1 MKKMTQKRCEDS
13 GDVYLV
19 MRRLLTSK
27 AVLSILVMG
36 TLITAFV
43 GGVALR
49 NASTTHAAAPKTS
62 STRNAFCSRLGKS
75 TGASSGALTYCFGP
89 QGGSSSRAKTSSSTF
104 GPNVDAANP
113 NEDITPNGTRAY
125 GQSETS
131 IAGNATYAVEAWNDA
146 TGFFAPCPSPMFK
159 EELTGLGFSNNGGQS
174 FKDLGGLPNDCTTGF
189 FYFGDPTVETWTSGG
204 TTYFYIGSLYINLIT
219 GQSDLA
225 MDACKVS
232 GTGSSATL
240 KCNLPTIVAA
250 GVVPTSTKGDFLDK
264 DFFSIDPQRG
274 RLYMSYTRFGLFPT
288 QPTFQGQIELAVCD
302 IGTPSGGTGSAGGTA
317 GMPVCFPGT
326 STAPYFV
333 VHPGEACE
341 NEGAYPAV
349 DIHSGAVYVAWEY
362 NWATNFLGP
371 APCNTTAH
379 VQNRVAFVP
388 FSCLTLTPTSP
399 CKTTPLTVSVNIV
412 SIDLAFIPG
421 YNRVPFQAGNAPP
434 ADFPRIA
441 VSDPN
446 GTVTIVWNDTR
457 FHPLGDILL
466 QSYNLVSLSKL
477 QSKPVVINPDTGG
490 MHFLPAL
497 RQAQASGLIDV
508 SYYQRDT
515 ANTDIT
521 NVDAL
526 INLSPTTTSA
536 GSTTRVTSV
545 PSSWNNVSSDII
557 PNFGDYTDNY
567 VQAVSSAP
575 YHDDTL
581 YVAWSDGRLGV
592 PQPFSAH
599 GIS

>member
-1 MKKMTQKRCEDS
+1 
-13 GDVYLV
+13 

-27 AVLSILVMG
+27 AVLSVLVMG
-36 TLITAFV
+36 ALIIAFA
-43 GGVALR
+43 GGVLLH
-49 NASTTHAAAPKTS
+49 NSTPTRAATKVSSAKNGICNRIGTS
-62 STRNAFCSRLGKS
+62 I
-75 TGASSGALTYCFGP
+75 GASAGALAYCFGA
-89 QGGSSSRAKTSSSTF
+89 QTSSSAHLTSTTSSF
-104 GPNVDAANP
+104 GTNVDAANP
-113 NEDITPNGTRAY
+113 NEDVTPNGTRVY
-125 GQSETS
+125 GQSEVS
-131 IAGNATYAVEAWNDA
+131 IAGNATYVVEAWNDA

-159 EELTGLGFSNNGGQS
+159 EELTGLGFSNNGGKS

-189 FYFGDPTVETWTSGG
+189 FYFGDPTVETWQSGG
-204 TTYFYIGSLYINLIT
+204 TTYFYIGSLYINVIT

-240 KCNLPTIVAA
+240 SCSLAIIVAA
-250 GVVPTSTKGDFLDK
+250 GASGDFLDK

-274 RLYMSYTRFGLFPT
+274 RLYMAYTRFSNDPT
-288 QPTFQGQIELAVCD
+288 SPYFNGQIELAVCD
-302 IGTPSGGTGSAGGTA
+302 LKANPAHPT
-317 GMPVCFPGT
+317 CFPDNT
-326 STAPYFV
+326 TAPYFV
-333 VHPGEACE
+333 VHPGETCE

-349 DIHSGAVYVAWEY
+349 DINTGDVYVAWEY

-371 APCNTTAH
+371 APCNTTEH
-379 VQNRVAFVP
+379 VKNRVAFVP
-388 FSCLTLTPTSP
+388 FSCLTLTLASP
-399 CKTTPLTVSVNIV
+399 CTTTPKTVAVNIV

-421 YNRVPFQAGNAPP
+421 YNRTPASAAPA

-441 VSDPN
+441 VSDPY

-457 FHPLGDILL
+457 AHPLGDILL
-466 QSYNLVSLSKL
+466 QSYNLVSLSRV
-477 QSKPVVINPDTGG
+477 QSKPVRINPDTGG

-515 ANTDIT
+515 ANTDST

-526 INLSPTTTSA
+526 INLSPTTT
-536 GSTTRVTSV
+536 GPGTRTRVTNV
-545 PSSWNNVSSDII
+545 PSAWLDTSSDIQ

-567 VQAVSSAP
+567 VQAIAKAP
-575 YHDDTL
+575 FYNDTL

-592 PQPFSAH
+592 PQPFEAH